1 MRPEFPV
8 LQIMGYSPLMRY
20 LLLALLTLIPCFGC
34 IIAVKDD
41 GAPPDDPPPP
51 PPPRERVVVAAPQ
64 HSSESY
70 MLRYVKTVPEV
81 YAGIRKAC
89 ERLNIKVTDTHTPG
103 SNDNWTV
110 TAHHANGYFDLHI
123 YMNRHDHRSQTTVT
137 VKSGRY
143 SDQQCREWTRRI
155 HSEIG
160 KQIGQDGK
168 N

>member
-1 MRPEFPV
+1 MA
-8 LQIMGYSPLMRY
+8 YTPLMKY
-20 LLLALLTLIPCFGC
+20 LLLALVAVVACSGC

-41 GAPPDDPPPP
+41 GSAPPPDDPPPP
-51 PPPRERVVVAAPQ
+51 PPSNTRVVVAGPA
-64 HSSESY
+64 SESY

-89 ERLNIKVTDTHTPG
+89 ERLNIKVSDTHTPG

-110 TAHHANGYFDLHI
+110 TGHHANGYFDLHI

-160 KQIGQDGK
+160 KHIGQDGK